1 MSAPS
6 GFLVASTSRQHYGQ
20 FGQFEM
26 QKRDRERAGREGN
39 RGLGEYAHSRQ
50 RVPCI
55 VCAHLFEKKI
65 DAAKHGADKPE
76 CANAEDSELAG
87 ESRESTWAST
97 RDSDCES
104 HRSGRFV
111 NVKVVN
117 VSVTRPLSQGGAR
130 ERRLYRPPAK
140 RRLTSV
146 QFSNQCSMHTG
157 MDVRAFRHGA
167 AK

>member
-1 MSAPS
+1 MANSAN
-6 GFLVASTSRQHYGQ
+6 SRC
-20 FGQFEM
+20 
-26 QKRDRERAGREGN
+26 KRETESEQGGRVIVVWENMPIRGEGS
-39 RGLGEYAHSRQ
+39 H
-50 RVPCI
+50 V

-117 VSVTRPLSQGGAR
+117 VSITRPLSQGGAR